1 MPEAAGPS
9 RLRRLKA
16 EWPLLA
22 AALALL
28 SLVWLPRF
36 LPSRAALEEAAVAR
50 LRELRARGDLQ
61 GLEDAAARFLNESP
75 DSPHAGEVHALRAR
89 AALARP
95 GLDAGSASHAWA
107 QLRSARRLGFRK
119 EEMAALQ
126 RDTADALLDRGRSA
140 EAVDAFREL
149 LDDDPLAG
157 LRLGRALAARAARRP
172 DEAEALSAE
181 ILSLAAAARERLP
194 AERKIEAVVAAA
206 RLTRR
211 AGRPADA
218 MPLLLRALDE
228 FPAERGRIQLERGRS
243 LASLDRKPEAL
254 ALLDLAEELLKD
266 DPARRDELVLAQL
279 DLRVRGGLPAAAGL
293 LESLEAAP
301 ARRSGRL
308 LLALPRP
315 REAAE
320 VLAELPSWRPA
331 EDAGLDIPWIKRAL
345 RAAAG
350 SDKDPGALAD
360 AAAALRQLRRLEP
373 EDASLLLEEGGAL
386 RRAGRFA
393 DAGEVYERAAEVD
406 GLDLAS
412 QERAAKEGAEAY
424 VKAERY
430 AAAARLYE
438 RWTSC
443 SPRRNAEGLL
453 LRARCLRLARL
464 PEAVEAYGEYVARAR
479 PGDPGLPEA
488 LLERGR
494 LLVESG
500 DREPAL
506 AHFERLLTEDLG
518 LSPDAAEWEAALLE
532 KGRALLELRR
542 ADAARR
548 ALAEYLERYAE
559 AGETRK
565 GAVEAAY
572 LLARAAMEQRDWE
585 GALGALERALASD
598 VVDPRAEDLRREARF
613 LRGDL
618 LLALGRYAEAERSYA
633 DASRRHAGTSERLWG
648 VVGRARALV
657 KLGRLEE
664 ARREARGARALFD
677 ESRGDFETSFAGQGK
692 AYWNEALESLER
704 EVR

>member
-1 MPEAAGPS
+1 MPEAPGPS

-36 LPSRAALEEAAVAR
+36 LPSRAAVEESAVAR

-75 DSPHAGEVHALRAR
+75 DSPHAGEVHALRAS

-95 GLDAGSASHAWA
+95 GLDAASASHAWA

-279 DLRVRGGLPAAAGL
+279 DLRVRGGLPAAGL
-293 LESLEAAP
+293 LERLEAVP

-320 VLAELPSWRPA
+320 VLAELPSWRAA

-350 SDKDPGALAD
+350 SDQDPGALED

-500 DREPAL
+500 ERETAL

-618 LLALGRYAEAERSYA
+618 LLALGRYAEAERAYA

-677 ESRGDFETSFAGQGK
+677 EGRGDFETSFAGQGK